1 MADTPLGKMII
12 EMGFDDSSFSKG
24 ITGVN
29 KQLAALKNDLKT
41 SQTSFSTFG
50 KGVDGVRSPMEV
62 LNKSIAKQKE
72 QLDLLKKS
80 YSGSLVDGKA
90 TSSTQNYAN
99 QISRAN
105 AQLAQYQ
112 AQLKNA
118 AIEQYKQTSILP
130 KLSSG
135 FEKISGGLDTVSRKT
150 APVTVGIT
158 AAFAKGIQ
166 AATNFNGKM
175 TEIQALLSDGTPAN
189 VLSKQ
194 MDTLSDKSKQWARQY
209 GIDTSSIN
217 DGMEEMIKRGY
228 DFNQTVGAMPAVL
241 DASRASGEDFGTVMS
256 ASTAILEQFGLKTE
270 DTASMMKNTQ
280 RVTDSLTF
288 VANKTS
294 AGFEDMGVAMEYV
307 GPVANSLGMSLE
319 ETSSAI
325 GLLSNNGIEGEKAGT
340 SLRGAL
346 SRLLKPTKQS
356 SAAFEELGINLEE
369 WKKGN
374 IGLPDM
380 LDTIKKSTEGMT
392 QAEKSS
398 LIAKAF
404 GTEAQTGMN
413 ILIDQGGNALR
424 NLTKE
429 TQNATG
435 YTKKL
440 ADQMNNSDKN
450 AFNKAKATL
459 EVLSIDLGQK
469 LLPSIIPVVK
479 EIDNLAG
486 SFSKLSPE
494 TQQFIIKMA
503 IAAAAVAPTA
513 KALSGLTSIISGVT
527 GGLARIGA
535 KGAGELALRGIATEA
550 GGATAAIAGGG
561 GLSASLAGISP
572 ILAGLSPVAVGAL
585 GVAGLAGLIIGVS
598 KAVDEA
604 KDRVKFFGQVEVPKE
619 TVDKIDDFRD
629 RIDKAKVAMEEFG
642 TGSQNSAQKVK
653 DAINSLAEGTKGD
666 IDKSTKELE
675 DAMKRTGYTAD
686 QIAEMKKRGESA
698 KSVVEAA
705 ANDISQ
711 VYINAN
717 KRDEKNRALTVDEQ
731 ARVSSNMKVI
741 FESEAD
747 ALKITG
753 DKKNTLMKA
762 LNGEF
767 NNMSKS
773 QAQQVI
779 NDMRGMREQANKE
792 YDQQAAD
799 QKKLL
804 DGHIITQDTYNE
816 NMAAAEQERVD
827 KLSKYGVAVA
837 KAEDVIRGNLKLGE
851 AGYKE
856 WRENAEAEMGLYGES
871 FDEALAKAGDAS
883 KKLGDNGKLLAKY
896 TTGMS
901 DDAKKANDAWNSI
914 IFDPKTGEI
923 KTNAPEAI
931 AEAVK
936 SKEGWDNMQFILK
949 NANLTTNARFTVA
962 EALIASGQWDQLS
975 PEQKNLVVNNQQGL
989 LAITDS
995 RQNMKIWNEMP
1006 DSVKKILG
1014 DNKDFLQNKETAQ
1027 QALTGWNTLPAQTKK
1042 LLGDDT
1048 DFLSKKGNA
1057 AQALNTWNS
1066 MPENVKK
1073 LLGND
1078 TDFQNKKGAAASAL
1092 KAWDAM
1098 PENVKK
1104 MLANNFDVLAKK
1116 EGATNAI
1123 LQWNNLPTNTKKLL
1137 ASNQTSE
1144 GVNSANAWIE
1154 NNFRGK
1160 TANLLANSQ
1169 PAIDTLNSFL
1179 NLPAA
1184 KTVQIVAST
1193 TKNAQGT
1200 PYHPGGLAM
1209 VNDQKGPTYKE
1220 LISLP
1225 NGVSF
1230 IPEGRDVTMPLPKGT
1245 KILKASKTAQ
1255 LIPKYADGTDGIP
1268 ANAKIFR
1275 DMRAVQ
1281 QQLVVNTPVVNNS
1294 GQLNV
1299 IIELLKLMSG
1309 SNNESLI
1316 KAIQSLANRPVNAVF
1331 DKDEAARALTP
1342 SITKQQSINQSID
1355 NIVNGRR
1362 N

>member
-12 EMGFDDSSFSKG
+12 EMGFDDSSFAKG

-29 KQLAALKNDLKT
+29 KQLSALKNDLKT

-62 LNKSIAKQKE
+62 LTKSIETQKR

-80 YSGSLVDGKA
+80 YDGSLVDGKA
-90 TSSTQNYAN
+90 SSSTQKYAAD
-99 QISRAN
+99 ISRAS
-105 AQLAQYQ
+105 AQMAQFK
-112 AQLKNA
+112 AQLKLA
-118 AIEQYKQTSILP
+118 AEEQYKQTSLLP
-130 KLSSG
+130 KLSTG
-135 FEKISGGLDTVSRKT
+135 FQKVSGGLNSIASVSTPASVAVT
-150 APVTVGIT
+150 AV
-158 AAFAKGIQ
+158 FAKGIQ

-175 TEIQALLSDGTPAN
+175 TEIQALVSDGTPAS

-294 AGFEDMGVAMEYV
+294 AGFEDMGIAMEYV
-307 GPVANSLGMSLE
+307 GPVAHSLGMNVE
-319 ETSSAI
+319 QAAAAV

-356 SAAFEELGINLEE
+356 SAAFEELGINIDE

-380 LDTIKKSTEGMT
+380 LDTIKKHTEGMT
-392 QAEKSS
+392 DAEKSS
-398 LIAKAF
+398 LVAKAF
-404 GTEAQTGMN
+404 GVEAQTGMN
-413 ILIDQGGNALR
+413 VLINQGGDALR

-550 GGATAAIAGGG
+550 EGATAAVAGGG
-561 GLSASLAGISP
+561 GLSASLGGISP

-619 TVDKIDDFRD
+619 TVDKIDNFRD
-629 RIDKAKVAMEEFG
+629 RVDKAKVAMEEFG
-642 TGSQNSAQKVK
+642 TGSQNSAKKVK
-653 DAINSLAEGTKGD
+653 EAINSLSEGTKGD

-675 DAMKRTGYTAD
+675 EAMKRTGYTAE
-686 QIAEMKKRGESA
+686 QIAEMKKRGENA

-731 ARVSSNMKVI
+731 ARISSNMQVI

-767 NNMSKS
+767 NDMSKS

-779 NDMRGMREQANKE
+779 DDMRGMREQANKE

-804 DGHIITQDTYNE
+804 DGKVITQDTYNE

-923 KTNAPEAI
+923 KTNAPEVI

-975 PEQKNLVVNNQQGL
+975 P
-989 LAITDS
+989 DPS
-995 RQNMKIWNEMP
+995 
-1006 DSVKKILG
+1006 
-1014 DNKDFLQNKETAQ
+1014 
-1027 QALTGWNTLPAQTKK
+1027 QTKK

-1057 AQALNTWNS
+1057 TGALNSWNS

-1078 TDFQNKKGAAASAL
+1078 VDFQNKKGAAASAL

-1098 PENVKK
+1098 PENVKE

-1123 LQWNNLPTNTKKLL
+1123 LQWNNLPTNIKQLL

-1144 GVNSANAWIE
+1144 GVNSANSWIE
-1154 NNFRGK
+1154 NNFNGK
-1160 TANLLANSQ
+1160 TANLFANSQ
-1169 PAIDTLNSFL
+1169 PAVDTLNSFL
-1179 NLPAA
+1179 DLPAS
-1184 KTVQIVAST
+1184 KTINMIVNKT
-1193 TKNAQGT
+1193 NNAQGT

-1230 IPEGRDVTMPLPKGT
+1230 IPEGRDVTMPLPRGT

-1255 LIPKYADGTDGIP
+1255 LIPKYANGTGGIP
-1268 ANAKIFR
+1268 ANAKLFR

-1281 QQLVVNTPVVNNS
+1281 QQLVVNAP
-1294 GQLNV
+1294 
-1299 IIELLKLMSG
+1299 
-1309 SNNESLI
+1309 
-1316 KAIQSLANRPVNAVF
+1316 
-1331 DKDEAARALTP
+1331 AADN
-1342 SITKQQSINQSID
+1342 SINEGTLNHILETLKIISQKETAFYFDGKLI
-1355 NIVNGRR
+1355 GRAKNKQDAQR
-1362 N
+1362 LMEEMYTQQIKNQRGGFQ

>member
-175 TEIQALLSDGTPAN
+175 TEIQALLADDTSPKQLAQNMD
-189 VLSKQ
+189 VLS
-194 MDTLSDKSKQWARQY
+194 SKSKQWARQY

-217 DGMEEMIKRGY
+217 EGMEEMIKRGY

-307 GPVANSLGMSLE
+307 GPVAHSLGMNLE

-356 SAAFEELGINLEE
+356 SAAFQELGINLDE

-459 EVLSIDLGQK
+459 EVLSINLGQK

-513 KALSGLTSIISGVT
+513 KALSGLTSILSGVT
-527 GGLARIGA
+527 GGLAKLGA
-535 KGAGELALRGIATEA
+535 KGAGELALKGIAT
-550 GGATAAIAGGG
+550 GATGAATEVG
-561 GLSASLAGISP
+561 GLSAVLAGMGPASMIAIGALGAAGLGLVIWKLTEGLREQQKEVSKWGTVVGSEASGKLDTLNKKFVAVKDAAIQFDVQGSPAIGNVKQAISDLGKIASDSINETEKALTKGAETAGLTDKQVNAAKAGLEQQKANVKSITDQTIAIYQNAANAHRDITDAERSIVESNQQKLIETTIKNYGITGNKAKEVMKVFSGDLKSMNDDALKQSSAGISKMMQEE
-572 ILAGLSPVAVGAL
+572 IKAYKTGQASLDSAKASGAL
-585 GVAGLAGLIIGVS
+585 KADEYNKKTQALEKSHNDTMKKYGEEYVKVRSEQQQREIDNLQGGAHKIERQRAIIQKNQQQLKDDFKKFGLDYDQVMSNVGKSGDKGS
-598 KAVDEA
+598 KA
-604 KDRVKFFGQVEVPKE
+604 FG
-619 TVDKIDDFRD
+619 
-629 RIDKAKVAMEEFG
+629 
-642 TGSQNSAQKVK
+642 
-653 DAINSLAEGTKGD
+653 
-666 IDKSTKELE
+666 
-675 DAMKRTGYTAD
+675 
-686 QIAEMKKRGESA
+686 
-698 KSVVEAA
+698 
-705 ANDISQ
+705 
-711 VYINAN
+711 
-717 KRDEKNRALTVDEQ
+717 
-731 ARVSSNMKVI
+731 
-741 FESEAD
+741 
-747 ALKITG
+747 
-753 DKKNTLMKA
+753 
-762 LNGEF
+762 
-767 NNMSKS
+767 
-773 QAQQVI
+773 
-779 NDMRGMREQANKE
+779 
-792 YDQQAAD
+792 
-799 QKKLL
+799 
-804 DGHIITQDTYNE
+804 DT
-816 NMAAAEQERVD
+816 
-827 KLSKYGVAVA
+827 
-837 KAEDVIRGNLKLGE
+837 GNLI
-851 AGYKE
+851 AQ
-856 WRENAEAEMGLYGES
+856 
-871 FDEALAKAGDAS
+871 
-883 KKLGDNGKLLAKY
+883 Y
-896 TTGMS
+896 TTKMS
-901 DDAKKANDAWNSI
+901 ADAKKANDSWNGI
-914 IFDPKTGEI
+914 ILDPKTG
-923 KTNAPEAI
+923 KMTTDAPKAI
-931 AEAVK
+931 AEALNAK
-936 SKEGWDNMQFILK
+936 GGWDNMQFILK
-949 NANLTTNARFTVA
+949 NANLSTNARIKIA
-962 EALIASGQWDQLS
+962 EALIANGQWNQMT
-975 PEQKNLVVNNQQGL
+975 PEQKQLVVNNNPALQ
-989 LAITDS
+989 AITSSKTSLKTWTD
-995 RQNMKIWNEMP
+995 MDPK
-1006 DSVKKILG
+1006 VK
-1014 DNKDFLQNKETAQ
+1014 E
-1027 QALTGWNTLPAQTKK
+1027 
-1042 LLGDDT
+1042 
-1048 DFLSKKGNA
+1048 
-1057 AQALNTWNS
+1057 
-1066 MPENVKK
+1066 

-1078 TDFQNKKGAAASAL
+1078 KDFQNKKGAAASAL
-1092 KAWDAM
+1092 EAWNGMEA
-1098 PENVKK
+1098 PTKK
-1104 MLANNFDVLAKK
+1104 LFADNADVLSKK
-1116 EGATNAI
+1116 LGAANAI
-1123 LQWNNLPTNTKKLL
+1123 SQWNSLPSNEKKLL
-1137 ASNQTSE
+1137 AKNLTGD
-1144 GVNSANAWIE
+1144 GVSKAKA
-1154 NNFRGK
+1154 
-1160 TANLLANSQ
+1160 
-1169 PAIDTLNSFL
+1169 AIDSLPKEKNTTL
-1179 NLPAA
+1179 
-1184 KTVQIVAST
+1184 T
-1193 TKNAQGT
+1193 TTHKNIFQEVYEKITKHATGT
-1200 PYHPGGLAM
+1200 NYHQGGLAM
-1209 VNDQKGPTYKE
+1209 VNDQKGSLYKE
-1220 LISLP
+1220 LITLP
-1225 NGVSF
+1225 SGQSF
-1230 IPEGRDVTMPLPKGT
+1230 IPEGRDVVLNLPRGSSV
-1245 KILKASKTAQ
+1245 LKASKTAQ
-1255 LIPKYADGTDGIP
+1255 LIPKYADGTGGIP

-1281 QQLVVNTPVVNNS
+1281 QQLVVNTPAVDNTGLLSAILKAILDNGTNND
-1294 GQLNV
+1294 V
-1299 IIELLKLMSG
+1299 
-1309 SNNESLI
+1309 I
-1316 KAIQSLANRPVNAVF
+1316 KAIQSLANRPSVSVF
-1331 DKDEAARALTP
+1331 DKKDAAKTLTKLI
-1342 SITKQQSINQSID
+1342 SENQEKDTLIQTLIGGH
-1355 NIVNGRR
+1355 NP
-1362 N
+1362 

>member
-12 EMGFDDSSFSKG
+12 EMGFDDSSFAKG
-24 ITGVN
+24 VTGVN
-29 KQLAALKNDLKT
+29 KQLSALKNDLKT

-62 LNKSIAKQKE
+62 LTKSIETQKR

-80 YSGSLVDGKA
+80 YDGSLVDGKA
-90 TSSTQNYAN
+90 SSSTQKYAAD
-99 QISRAN
+99 ISRAN
-105 AQLAQYQ
+105 AQLMQYHT
-112 AQLKNA
+112 QLKNA

-130 KLSSG
+130 KMSSG
-135 FEKISGGLDTVSRKT
+135 LGKVSSGLNSISSK
-150 APVTVGIT
+150 AMPASIAIT
-158 AAFAKGIQ
+158 ATFAKGIQ

-307 GPVANSLGMSLE
+307 GPVAHSLGMNLE

-356 SAAFEELGINLEE
+356 SAAFEELGINVDE

-459 EVLSIDLGQK
+459 EVLSINLGQK

-513 KALSGLTSIISGVT
+513 KALSGLTSILSGVT
-527 GGLARIGA
+527 GGLAKLGA
-535 KGAGELALRGIATEA
+535 KGAGELALKGIAT
-550 GGATAAIAGGG
+550 GATGAATEVG
-561 GLSASLAGISP
+561 GLSAVLAGMGPASMIAIGALGAAGLGLVIWKLTEGLREQQKEVSKWGTVVGTEASGKLDTLNQKFVAVKDAAIQFDVQGSPAIGNVKQAISDLGTVASESITETEKALTKGAETAGLTDKQVNDAKAGLEQQKSNVQSITDQTTAIYQNAANAHRDITDAERSIVESNQQKLIETTIKNYGITGNKAKEVMKVFSGDLKSMNDDALKQSSAGISKMMQEE
-572 ILAGLSPVAVGAL
+572 IKTYKAGQKSLDAAKSAGSMSTAEYNKSKEALEKSHNDTMEKYGEEYVKVKAEQQQREIDNLQGGAHKIERQRAIIQKNQQQLKDDFKKFGLDYDQVMSNVGKS
-585 GVAGLAGLIIGVS
+585 GDKGS
-598 KAVDEA
+598 KA
-604 KDRVKFFGQVEVPKE
+604 FG
-619 TVDKIDDFRD
+619 
-629 RIDKAKVAMEEFG
+629 
-642 TGSQNSAQKVK
+642 
-653 DAINSLAEGTKGD
+653 
-666 IDKSTKELE
+666 
-675 DAMKRTGYTAD
+675 
-686 QIAEMKKRGESA
+686 
-698 KSVVEAA
+698 
-705 ANDISQ
+705 
-711 VYINAN
+711 
-717 KRDEKNRALTVDEQ
+717 
-731 ARVSSNMKVI
+731 
-741 FESEAD
+741 
-747 ALKITG
+747 
-753 DKKNTLMKA
+753 
-762 LNGEF
+762 
-767 NNMSKS
+767 
-773 QAQQVI
+773 
-779 NDMRGMREQANKE
+779 
-792 YDQQAAD
+792 
-799 QKKLL
+799 
-804 DGHIITQDTYNE
+804 DT
-816 NMAAAEQERVD
+816 
-827 KLSKYGVAVA
+827 
-837 KAEDVIRGNLKLGE
+837 GNLI
-851 AGYKE
+851 AQ
-856 WRENAEAEMGLYGES
+856 
-871 FDEALAKAGDAS
+871 
-883 KKLGDNGKLLAKY
+883 Y
-896 TTGMS
+896 TTKMS
-901 DDAKKANDAWNSI
+901 ADAKKANDSWNGI
-914 IFDPKTGEI
+914 ILDPKTG
-923 KTNAPEAI
+923 KMTTDAPKAI
-931 AEAVK
+931 AEALNAK
-936 SKEGWDNMQFILK
+936 GGWDNMQFILK
-949 NANLTTNARFTVA
+949 NANLSTNARIKIA
-962 EALIASGQWDQLS
+962 EALIANGQWNQMT
-975 PEQKNLVVNNQQGL
+975 PEQKQLVVNNNPALQ
-989 LAITDS
+989 AITS
-995 RQNMKIWNEMP
+995 
-1006 DSVKKILG
+1006 G
-1014 DNKDFLQNKETAQ
+1014 
-1027 QALTGWNTLPAQTKK
+1027 
-1042 LLGDDT
+1042 
-1048 DFLSKKGNA
+1048 KGSMA
-1057 AQALNTWNS
+1057 SWNS

-1078 TDFQNKKGAAASAL
+1078 TDFQNKKGTAASAL

-1104 MLANNFDVLAKK
+1104 MFADNADVLSKK
-1116 EGATNAI
+1116 KGAADAI
-1123 LQWNNLPTNTKKLL
+1123 TQWNSLSPKQQKLL
-1137 ASNQTSE
+1137 AQNLTGD
-1144 GVNSANAWIE
+1144 GVSKAQ
-1154 NNFRGK
+1154 R
-1160 TANLLANSQ
+1160 
-1169 PAIDTLNSFL
+1169 AIDSLPKEKNTTL
-1179 NLPAA
+1179 
-1184 KTVQIVAST
+1184 T
-1193 TKNAQGT
+1193 TTHKNIFQEIYEKITKHATGT
-1200 PYHPGGLAM
+1200 NYHQGGLAM
-1209 VNDQKGPTYKE
+1209 VNDQRGSLYKE
-1220 LISLP
+1220 LITLP
-1225 NGVSF
+1225 TGQSF
-1230 IPEGRDVTMPLPKGT
+1230 IPEGRDVVLNLPRGSSV
-1245 KILKASKTAQ
+1245 LKASKTAQ
-1255 LIPKYADGTDGIP
+1255 LIPKYAKGTGGIP
-1268 ANAKIFR
+1268 ADAKIFR

-1281 QQLVVNTPVVNNS
+1281 QQLVVSAPGVDNS
-1294 GQLNV
+1294 GQLNA

-1316 KAIQSLANRPVNAVF
+1316 KAIQTLANRPVNAVF